1 MTLTKAIR
9 RRLRKQGSMDQKSP
23 SSHGAVSVPRSLLS
37 QASAETVQKGK
48 LPLRFGMA
56 AGLSAGLL
64 ALASCVSEP
73 VDTQTA
79 ESETQPFPDP
89 VTLSQSMCSGRTS
102 QASASALETAASLN
116 PGFDYSAPFALPT
129 EVTDHFHYQIST
141 GSREAQLWFDT
152 GLAHMANFNH
162 DEAIAAFRMAQSKD
176 PGCAMCYWGEGLS
189 FGSNIN
195 IPYAPER
202 GAAGLVAADAAM
214 SRIEGVADREAKL
227 IKALSTRYGVSED
240 GNIAEDAGAFAD
252 AMDQVAVAFPDDK
265 LILSLAAEA
274 NMDTQ
279 PWDYWQVGA
288 REPKGRT
295 ARTLEL
301 IETALEIDPDF
312 APAIHLYIHITES
325 SVDPYRAEAY
335 ADRLLAQNLGVGHLV
350 HMPSHIYLRLGAWKK
365 SHDSN
370 IAAIAADEAY
380 IAQSENAAVYG
391 SVYYPHNVH
400 FVVASSQFAG
410 NAATALEMA
419 DKLEAMVEIDPA
431 APNPLA
437 EHIAASP
444 IFTDLIFSTDDTVL
458 ATPEPPAA
466 HLYMR
471 TAYHYARG
479 TVFARQGDMEAA
491 KTELGQLA
499 DLTGAPGFGDYD
511 TNYLTPLAG
520 IQNVAELTLK
530 GRMLAAQGDLKG
542 AIDKLE
548 SAAAAE
554 AQLPYFE
561 PTWWYYPTRQTLGL
575 YILQDGQYDR
585 AEREFFKTLIKAP
598 NNAYALFGLAETYR
612 AKGDERSAAYAR
624 ELFDEA
630 WMGTEGTIPK
640 LTDL

>member
-1 MTLTKAIR
+1 MTIKTSR
-9 RRLRKQGSMDQKSP
+9 
-23 SSHGAVSVPRSLLS
+23 SVAL
-37 QASAETVQKGK
+37 
-48 LPLRFGMA
+48 
-56 AGLSAGLL
+56 GLGLL
-64 ALASCVSEP
+64 GLASCVSS
-73 VDTQTA
+73 DTPDT
-79 ESETQPFPDP
+79 EISETEDKPFIDP

-102 QASASALETAASLN
+102 QVSASALETAASLN
-116 PGFDYSAPFALPT
+116 PGFDYSAPFRLPAS
-129 EVTDHFHYQIST
+129 VTDHFHYPIST
-141 GSREAQLWFDT
+141 ASREAQLWFDH
-152 GLAHMANFNH
+152 GLAHMHNFNH
-162 DEAIAAFRMAQSKD
+162 DEAIASFRKAQASD
-176 PGCAMCYWGEGLS
+176 PSCAMCFWGEGLS

-195 IPYAPER
+195 IPYDPAR
-202 GAAGLVAADAAM
+202 GAAGLVASGKAKALLDGANP
-214 SRIEGVADREAKL
+214 RETQLIE
-227 IKALSTRYGVSED
+227 ALSTRYSVKD
-240 GNIAEDAGAFAD
+240 GAEVVENASAFAD
-252 AMDQVAVAFPDDK
+252 AMDAVAKAFPEDK

-279 PWDYWQVGA
+279 PWDYWEVGA

-301 IETALEIDPDF
+301 IETALEIDPEY

-325 SVDPYRAEAY
+325 SVDPFRAEAY
-335 ADRLLAQNLGVGHLV
+335 ADALLAQDMGIGHLV
-350 HMPSHIYLRLGAWKK
+350 HMPSHIYLRLGEWKK

-380 IAQSENAAVYG
+380 IAASENAAVYG

-419 DKLEAMVEIDPA
+419 DKLDAMVQIDPA

-444 IFTDLIFSTDDTVL
+444 IFTDLIFSTDETIL
-458 ATPEPPAA
+458 ATPEPAAA

-479 TVFARQGDMEAA
+479 TVFARQGDMAA
-491 KTELGQLA
+491 AQTEMAALSALKTEA
-499 DLTGAPGFGDYD
+499 GFDDYD
-511 TNYLTPLAG
+511 ALYLTPLAG
-520 IQNVAELTLK
+520 VHSVASLTLE
-530 GRMLAAQGDLKG
+530 GRMLAASGDLKG
-542 AIDKLE
+542 AIDRLE

-554 AQLPYFE
+554 AALPYFE

-575 YILQDGQYDR
+575 YLLQDGQYDR

-612 AKGDERSAAYAR
+612 AKGNARSEAYAR

-630 WMGTEGTIPK
+630 WMGSEGTIPQ
-640 LTDL
+640 LSDL

>member
-1 MTLTKAIR
+1 MTIINLKT
-9 RRLRKQGSMDQKSP
+9 LG
-23 SSHGAVSVPRSLLS
+23 L
-37 QASAETVQKGK
+37 
-48 LPLRFGMA
+48 
-56 AGLSAGLL
+56 GLSLFG
-64 ALASCVSEP
+64 LASCVSPEP
-73 VDTQTA
+73 VEPEA
-79 ESETQPFPDP
+79 ETQPFIDP
-89 VTLSQSMCSGRTS
+89 VTLSQSMCSGRTNQS
-102 QASASALETAASLN
+102 SAAALEAAANLN
-116 PGFDYSAPFALPT
+116 PGFDYGAPFALPRD
-129 EVTDHFHYQIST
+129 VTDHFHFQIST

-214 SRIEGVADREAKL
+214 ARLEGVADREAQL
-227 IKALSTRYGVSED
+227 IKALSTRYGLAAD
-240 GNIAEDAGAFAD
+240 GAIAEDAEAFAI
-252 AMDQVAVAFPDDK
+252 AMDNVSVAFPDDK
-265 LILSLAAEA
+265 FILSLAAEA

-279 PWDYWQVGA
+279 PWDYWQAGA

-301 IETALEIDPDF
+301 IEAALDLDPDF

-325 SVDPYRAEAY
+325 SVDPYRAEAF

-380 IAQSENAAVYG
+380 LAQSPNAAVYG

-419 DKLEAMVEIDPA
+419 DKLDAMVEIDPS

-444 IFTDLIFSTDDTVL
+444 IFTDLIFSTDETVL
-458 ATPEPPAA
+458 ATPEPAAA
-466 HLYMR
+466 HLYLR
-471 TAYHYARG
+471 TAWHYARG
-479 TVFARQGDMEAA
+479 TVFAQQGDLEAA
-491 KTELGQLA
+491 KTELGLLGA
-499 DLTGAPGFGDYD
+499 LTGEPGFDAYD
-511 TNYLTPLAG
+511 ADFLTPLAG
-520 IQNVAELTLK
+520 VHTVAELTLK

-548 SAAAAE
+548 SAADAE

-575 YILQDGQYDR
+575 YLLEDGQYDR
-585 AEREFFKTLIKAP
+585 AQREFFKTLIKAP

-612 AKGDERSAAYAR
+612 AKGDERSADYAQ
-624 ELFDEA
+624 ELFEEA
-630 WMGTEGTIPK
+630 WMGTDGTIPK
-640 LTDL
+640 LSDL